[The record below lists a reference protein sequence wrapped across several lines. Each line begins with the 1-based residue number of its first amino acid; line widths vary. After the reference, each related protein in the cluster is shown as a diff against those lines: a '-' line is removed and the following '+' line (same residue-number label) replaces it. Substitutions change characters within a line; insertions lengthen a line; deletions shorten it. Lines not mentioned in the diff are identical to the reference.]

1 MRTARLA
8 PLVLLLLMTMNMTT
22 APAARADKSY
32 RMPAVRITAD
42 LARDGSMQVRE
53 ERTYR
58 FKGRFKY
65 AYRTYAL
72 DDRIDYED
80 FRVSENGRPYV
91 QSDSE
96 EPGTYK
102 VTHGAEEVEVR
113 WFYRARNETRTFAI
127 DYGVRDAVH
136 RHRDAA
142 VLYYKFI
149 GKGFKK
155 RTDQVDI
162 TVNPPVAVEDWKVR
176 QWAHGPLWGESRT
189 SNDGV
194 VTASCTKL
202 PRRRFFE
209 LRILYPPELFP
220 EAFERAGYVSASV
233 TEEEA
238 AWAEEA
244 NQERRRAVEK
254 RDKLKKRQA
263 VALRMVPVVVLLAW
277 FWFVRLWRRQ
287 RRLFPGQGSI
297 PVSTWSAPDDLPPAL
312 VSYLLNSRSVVAS
325 SLMATLMDLGR
336 RGFVEF
342 REEYVAKV
350 GFLGREKWEPRHHWV
365 LKTDHLEGHRAELL
379 PFETELLDFV
389 FEEMTGQRTD
399 TVDSR
404 AFRKKRSKVRS
415 FFGRWSRM
423 VKKEG
428 ASRAWFAEESIK
440 ARNRALW
447 MAAGLTALGVMLL
460 FVVHAVGLLAVVP
473 GVIMLLCAFALVRPT
488 AEGGRRI
495 ARYKGLQ
502 RHLRKGKFRQED
514 PSRMGQ
520 FMNAYFIYGVLFGL
534 SKGRLRDL
542 GKRVPD
548 DGASMSWYHP
558 AVGSHGGDF
567 GTSFSAAVS
576 AVGSTMSSA
585 TGAGGGASGGGGGG
599 AGGGGG
605 GAG

>member
-1 MRTARLA
+1 MILRSLSKEELPMRTARLA

-440 ARNRALW
+440 ARNRAGRAPDSPLQR
-447 MAAGLTALGVMLL
+447 
-460 FVVHAVGLLAVVP
+460 LAT
-473 GVIMLLCAFALVRPT
+473 AFAEREISARGSVSDGAVHECLLHLRRPVRSEQGALARPGQEGAGRRGQHVLVSPRGGEPRRRLRHVVLRGGVRGGVDHVQRHRRGRGRQRRRRWRSRRRRGRSGVNGPKRPFSVVNPRFRQTGSVRPVSQ
-488 AEGGRRI
+488 GG
-495 ARYKGLQ
+495 
-502 RHLRKGKFRQED
+502 
-514 PSRMGQ
+514 SR
-520 FMNAYFIYGVLFGL
+520 
-534 SKGRLRDL
+534 
-542 GKRVPD
+542 
-548 DGASMSWYHP
+548 
-558 AVGSHGGDF
+558 
-567 GTSFSAAVS
+567 
-576 AVGSTMSSA
+576 
-585 TGAGGGASGGGGGG
+585 
-599 AGGGGG
+599 
-605 GAG
+605 